1 MEDLNKFFEKYI
13 GKHIPHWESPRN
25 WFTPAPE
32 GSYNTIWST
41 ADKKECFFMSLVA
54 CMCLLLLYTGAEAG
68 ELPFV
73 FKKIAIVYI
82 IVFMIY
88 GMTALT
94 ATFERLLGF
103 SLPAEYLGLGDI
115 HENPEKLEKT
125 TYLAIL
131 SAIIYIILNYLLG
144 TETTPISVAYP
155 YNLLLFLSL
164 AAVIPYMEEC
174 LFSAAI
180 LATLAQRLG
189 VIPSILLTS
198 ILRVLFHIFIVG
210 SKLAAIPIF
219 LWGILISY
227 IVLAY
232 RTKYPAILSHAIIN
246 AIAYLYLIL

>member
-41 ADKKECFFMSLVA
+41 ADKKVCFPLTFLTTLV
-54 CMCLLLLYTGAEAG
+54 LLLMYTGTEAG
-68 ELPFV
+68 ELPLI
-73 FKKIAIVYI
+73 FKRVTMVY
-82 IVFMIY
+82 FMTFTIY
-88 GMTALT
+88 GTLALT

-103 SLPAEYLGLGDI
+103 SLPVEFLGMGDI
-115 HENPEKLEKT
+115 HENPKKLEKT

-144 TETTPISVAYP
+144 TETTPISVEFPFNY
-155 YNLLLFLSL
+155 LLFLNFI
-164 AAVIPYMEEC
+164 AVIPYVEEC

-189 VIPSILLTS
+189 AIPSIILTS

>member
-1 MEDLNKFFEKYI
+1 
-13 GKHIPHWESPRN
+13 
-25 WFTPAPE
+25 
-32 GSYNTIWST
+32 
-41 ADKKECFFMSLVA
+41 MSFAA

-82 IVFMIY
+82 MTLFTYCIV
-88 GMTALT
+88 ALT

-144 TETTPISVAYP
+144 TETTPISVEFPFNY
-155 YNLLLFLSL
+155 LLFLKSI
-164 AAVIPYMEEC
+164 AVIPYVEEC

-189 VIPSILLTS
+189 AIPSIILTS